1 MLHELGS
8 RGKKKTE
15 QEIIAF
21 DGKQS
26 RNSGD
31 KNNGKRAIN
40 MVSALAIENRL
51 CKGTN
56 KLIRKMGEFRN
67 WSLD

>member
-1 MLHELGS
+1 MSWVQGV
-8 RGKKKTE
+8 RKKTE

-26 RNSGD
+26 RNSAD
-31 KNNGKRAIN
+31 KKNGKRAIN

-51 CKGTN
+51 VLGQRKVEGKSNEITALPE
-56 KLIRKMGEFRN
+56 LI
-67 WSLD
+67 